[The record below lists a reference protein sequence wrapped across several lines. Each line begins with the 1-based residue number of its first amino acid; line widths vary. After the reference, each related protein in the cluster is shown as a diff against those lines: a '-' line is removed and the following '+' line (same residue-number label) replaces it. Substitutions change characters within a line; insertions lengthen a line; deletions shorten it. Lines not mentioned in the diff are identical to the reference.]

1 MDSPAT
7 RLIDLAIRVQE
18 TGGGLSLDDEIRRYN
33 RMIRNSWR
41 ANWNCPPFTTA
52 ALLDFIGVV
61 ISSPEFLA
69 SRPRTF
75 DEKISRAA
83 GGMDPAEYVHMLA
96 GMVRILDREPPAQY
110 DELPMSR
117 WELSATFPHL
127 DGFTAEMMD
136 GGHASFAD
144 AVTSYVTNEHPD
156 CADVAVAITTEA
168 QRALVLFPDEQ
179 SLGRYVS
186 WISRQRLHALLE
198 TVNDH
203 MQREHS

>member
-18 TGGGLSLDDEIRRYN
+18 AGGGPSLDDEIRRYN
-33 RMIRNSWR
+33 RMIRSSWR
-41 ANWNCPPFTTA
+41 ADWNCPPFTAA
-52 ALLDFIGVV
+52 ALLDFIGFAL
-61 ISSPEFLA
+61 SSPGFLA
-69 SRPRTF
+69 SRPKAF
-75 DEKISRAA
+75 DEKLSRAA
-83 GGMDPAEYVHMLA
+83 DGMDPVEYVHMLA
-96 GMVRILDREPPAQY
+96 GMVRILDREPPAPY

-136 GGHASFAD
+136 GGHDSFTD
-144 AVTSYVTNEHPD
+144 AVAGYVTNEHPY
-156 CADVAVAITTEA
+156 CTDVAVPLTTEA
-168 QRALVLFPDEQ
+168 QRALVLFPDER

-186 WISRQRLHALLE
+186 WISRGRLHELLE